1 MDNTHRSF
9 LKSLMS
15 GKALRHFSGIS
26 AFVWYGGTLKNL
38 VVKKKY
44 QEGGPLPCRATDKVQ
59 YQLSIDFKSNVPQNY
74 F

>member
-9 LKSLMS
+9 FRSLMS
-15 GKALRHFSGIS
+15 VRRCDIS
-26 AFVWYGGTLKNL
+26 PAFPLSCGMVD
-38 VVKKKY
+38 